1 MLEKSFSQLISLVG
15 EGQFTQLFLVDFV
28 WMSVELEF
36 EHLLAFLSPRDKYCI
51 SPICRQRGDS
61 FGSSPV
67 RNEGFFV
74 VLTSPIFG
82 GLLSLLNSL

>member
-51 SPICRQRGDS
+51 SLICRLRGDS
-61 FGSSPV
+61 FGSSPSEMKV
-67 RNEGFFV
+67 FCCFDVAAFR
-74 VLTSPIFG
+74 
-82 GLLSLLNSL
+82 GLAFAFK